1 MRNFHRDDEFPSNR
15 GSYINEFYPGGIFF
29 KRPKPLINTFY
40 CISRS
45 LYSQNLGK
53 YVKFVRIVRLP
64 IFCYSF
70 DLRYKFHYHPF
81 PPPGASR
88 RMYMPLILP
97 RKHSKPTFYLKSL
110 KFSRSTLSPKW
121 YWKNKGNFAKLS
133 QSQSPSTVGL
143 CRESMELILLSQTCR
158 QKTINLYKWTP
169 RLILG
174 FKMALWGP
182 NRLEINQKVRP
193 ELNNLNTESAQ

>member
-1 MRNFHRDDEFPSNR
+1 MNSTQ
-15 GSYINEFYPGGIFF
+15 GVYSS
-29 KRPKPLINTFY
+29 KTKPLINTFY

-97 RKHSKPTFYLKSL
+97 RKNTASQHFILRAYNFPGQHCQLNDIEKIKEILPNSARAKAHPQLGCAGVPREYGVDTFEPDLQ
-110 KFSRSTLSPKW
+110 T
-121 YWKNKGNFAKLS
+121 KN
-133 QSQSPSTVGL
+133 
-143 CRESMELILLSQTCR
+143 
-158 QKTINLYKWTP
+158 Y
-169 RLILG
+169 
-174 FKMALWGP
+174 
-182 NRLEINQKVRP
+182 
-193 ELNNLNTESAQ
+193 

>member
-110 KFSRSTLSPKW
+110 KFSRSTLSTKW
-121 YWKNKGNFAKLS
+121 YWKNKGNLAKLS

-143 CRESMELILLSQTCR
+143 CRCAERVWSWYFWARPADKKLLIYTNEPQDLFLAS
-158 QKTINLYKWTP
+158 KWP
-169 RLILG
+169 YG
-174 FKMALWGP
+174 
-182 NRLEINQKVRP
+182 
-193 ELNNLNTESAQ
+193 AQIGSK

>member
-1 MRNFHRDDEFPSNR
+1 MNFHQIEEVTSMNSTQ
-15 GSYINEFYPGGIFF
+15 GVYSS
-29 KRPKPLINTFY
+29 KTKPLINTFY

-45 LYSQNLGK
+45 LYSQDLGK

-97 RKHSKPTFYLKSL
+97 RKKHSKPTFYLKSL
-110 KFSRSTLSPKW
+110 KFSRLTLSTKW
-121 YWKNKGNFAKLS
+121 YWKNKGNLVKLS
-133 QSQSPSTVGL
+133 QSHSPSTVGL
-143 CRESMELILLSQTCR
+143 CRCAERVWSWYFWARPADKKLLIYTNGPQDLFLAS
-158 QKTINLYKWTP
+158 KWP
-169 RLILG
+169 YGARIG
-174 FKMALWGP
+174 SK
-182 NRLEINQKVRP
+182 
-193 ELNNLNTESAQ
+193 